1 MARTRTPGAIEKV
14 AVVTTKVCATS
25 GWMEPMR
32 TRIGAPPRMSRGLRD
47 AIIEALRGEIIAG
60 RDLLEI

>member
-1 MARTRTPGAIEKV
+1 
-14 AVVTTKVCATS
+14 
-25 GWMEPMR
+25 
-32 TRIGAPPRMSRGLRD
+32 MSRGLRD

>member
-1 MARTRTPGAIEKV
+1 VHPLYFPVLYPLLDAPIAELRVIEGKDPRL
-14 AVVTTKVCATS
+14 
-25 GWMEPMR
+25 WR
-32 TRIGAPPRMSRGLRD
+32 GAPPRMSRGLRD

>member
-1 MARTRTPGAIEKV
+1 
-14 AVVTTKVCATS
+14 
-25 GWMEPMR
+25 
-32 TRIGAPPRMSRGLRD
+32 MSRGLHD

>member
-1 MARTRTPGAIEKV
+1 MSQGLQ
-14 AVVTTKVCATS
+14 
-25 GWMEPMR
+25 
-32 TRIGAPPRMSRGLRD
+32 MSRGLRD